1 MIYHIGHTI
10 MQRLIAQGQNAL
22 GISVART
29 LSAEQFSL
37 SYSSSSSDGINSSG
51 AVSNTNSNSTSS
63 EDAELILNAIIT
75 ISKLITESQTK
86 RNKVGGGNMP
96 SLSSLSPSQETAD
109 SFSLSR
115 DILRSITLA
124 CPESHIDKA
133 IDLLICTDIVVAVQ
147 DRTQSKIS
155 ISSASSTPSIGTANT
170 AVSTHQNNEAQAHS
184 MDDLNFIFSD
194 TNYTKDGI
202 LMIPSSI
209 QGPVMK
215 FAQCEM
221 QRRWT
226 YSKSASSIKFN
237 IITILMYC
245 MCIPPK
251 YF

>member
-1 MIYHIGHTI
+1 
-10 MQRLIAQGQNAL
+10 MQRLISQGQNAL

-37 SYSSSSSDGINSSG
+37 SYSSSSSPYSSSDSLNSSG
-51 AVSNTNSNSTSS
+51 ANSNTISNSTSS

-86 RNKVGGGNMP
+86 RNKVVSGGGGGGNMT
-96 SLSSLSPSQETAD
+96 SLGPAPLAQAQETAD

-155 ISSASSTPSIGTANT
+155 ISSTSTVSTSSSNST
-170 AVSTHQNNEAQAHS
+170 VSTHQNDAHS

-209 QGPVMK
+209 QGPVLK

-226 YSKSASSIKFN
+226 YSKSASSNYI
-237 IITILMYC
+237 
-245 MCIPPK
+245 
-251 YF
+251 

>member
-1 MIYHIGHTI
+1 MT
-10 MQRLIAQGQNAL
+10 
-22 GISVART
+22 
-29 LSAEQFSL
+29 
-37 SYSSSSSDGINSSG
+37 
-51 AVSNTNSNSTSS
+51 
-63 EDAELILNAIIT
+63 
-75 ISKLITESQTK
+75 
-86 RNKVGGGNMP
+86 
-96 SLSSLSPSQETAD
+96 SLSSPSPSQETAD

-155 ISSASSTPSIGTANT
+155 ISSASSMPSIGSANT
-170 AVSTHQNNEAQAHS
+170 AVSNHQNNEAHS

-226 YSKSASSIKFN
+226 YSKSASSIKYN
-237 IITILMYC
+237 IITMLIHCIYMYLN
-245 MCIPPK
+245 I
-251 YF
+251 F